1 MIWNLVKRECQ
12 RMWHNGIYGFSM
24 LLMPIAVLLFFT
36 SLMGDGQ
43 PHDMPIGVVDLDHS
57 STSRNLVRQLD
68 AFQASRVAGCYNS
81 VGEARRAMQ
90 GNEIYAFL
98 LIPEGTA
105 SQLKSA
111 RQPQLSFYY
120 SMASLTS
127 GALLY
132 KDLKTILTLGS
143 AAAGQATLSAKGMT
157 PRQQMA
163 FLQPIAIDLH
173 QLHNPWTNYSIY
185 LSTMLIPGILLL
197 FVMLTTTYSIG
208 TEFKDN
214 TQREW
219 LSQAGGS
226 TIRAVT
232 GKLLPQTLVFLTLMY
247 LYMGYIFGVLHFPHD
262 GGWLPLFL
270 LGLLSVT
277 AAQGFGIFAFALA
290 PSLRMSMSVC
300 SLWGVVS
307 FSIVGT
313 AFPVTA
319 MDTPLQL
326 LSWLFPLR
334 HHFLIYETC
343 IFNAFPLHFA
353 WPHWVALLAFCLLP
367 LPLMGRL
374 KRAIGSFTYTE

>member
-57 STSRNLVRQLD
+57 STSRNLVRRLD

-132 KDLKTILTLGS
+132 KDLKTIATLGS
-143 AAAGQATLSAKGMT
+143 AGVGSATMQARGYTQK
-157 PRQQMA
+157 QIMA
-163 FLQPIAIDLH
+163 FLQPIAVDLH
-173 QLHNPWTNYSIY
+173 AVKNPWTNYNFY
-185 LSTMLIPGILLL
+185 LTTMLVPGCLMLFIFLLTPYSLGTELKFNRARKLLL
-197 FVMLTTTYSIG
+197 V
-208 TEFKDN
+208 
-214 TQREW
+214 
-219 LSQAGGS
+219 AGGDKW
-226 TIRAVT
+226 TLLL
-232 GKLLPQTLVFLTLMY
+232 GKLLPQTLIFLSVFY
-247 LYMGYIFGVLHFPHD
+247 LYSLYVYGILGFPHS
-262 GGWLPLFL
+262 GGTFHILL
-270 LGLLSVT
+270 LGLLAVT
-277 AAQGFGIFAFALA
+277 ASQGFGAFMFGLM
-290 PSLRMSMSVC
+290 PSLRMSMSTC
-300 SLWGVVS
+300 SLWAVLS
-307 FSIVGT
+307 FSLVGT
-313 AFPVTA
+313 AFPVFA
-319 MDTPLQL
+319 MDPAIEGIAQM
-326 LSWLFPLR
+326 FPLR
-334 HHFLIYETC
+334 HYFRIYQTSV
-343 IFNAFPLHFA
+343 FNDFPLSYA
-353 WPHWVALLAFCLLP
+353 WVNLVAMIAFSLLP
-367 LPLMGRL
+367 MLVAGNIRKAMREY
-374 KRAIGSFTYTE
+374 KYME

>member
-1 MIWNLVKRECQ
+1 
-12 RMWHNGIYGFSM
+12 MWHNGIYGFSM

-57 STSRNLVRQLD
+57 STSRNLVRRLD

-163 FLQPIAIDLH
+163 FL
-173 QLHNPWTNYSIY
+173 
-185 LSTMLIPGILLL
+185 
-197 FVMLTTTYSIG
+197 
-208 TEFKDN
+208 
-214 TQREW
+214 R
-219 LSQAGGS
+219 
-226 TIRAVT
+226 
-232 GKLLPQTLVFLTLMY
+232 
-247 LYMGYIFGVLHFPHD
+247 
-262 GGWLPLFL
+262 
-270 LGLLSVT
+270 
-277 AAQGFGIFAFALA
+277 
-290 PSLRMSMSVC
+290 
-300 SLWGVVS
+300 
-307 FSIVGT
+307 
-313 AFPVTA
+313 
-319 MDTPLQL
+319 
-326 LSWLFPLR
+326 
-334 HHFLIYETC
+334 
-343 IFNAFPLHFA
+343 
-353 WPHWVALLAFCLLP
+353 
-367 LPLMGRL
+367 
-374 KRAIGSFTYTE
+374 